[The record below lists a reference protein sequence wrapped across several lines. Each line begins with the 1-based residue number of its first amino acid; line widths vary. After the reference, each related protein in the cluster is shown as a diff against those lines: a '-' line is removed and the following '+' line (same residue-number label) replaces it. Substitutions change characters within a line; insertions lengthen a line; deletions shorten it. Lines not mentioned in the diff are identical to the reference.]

1 MHFVE
6 TTLQIQRFSF
16 MKARQMNRKTLLLIA
31 ALLIVGVSLAFVAYL
46 FLQPAKLVEPSWLK
60 KGAFMTYEQFFVWSG
75 QNETR
80 YMIWNTTWLRDD
92 LAGLGLISH
101 GVNVTGGNV
110 VITHDESNWTINA
123 VTREIINS
131 SYLDYIGKKWAFW
144 IETNVAVGSPI
155 DIFYGIST
163 ITESEFISVLGMQRD
178 CWIVEY
184 NWSTANMK
192 RWYDK
197 SSGIL
202 LKVNVVL
209 YRENVTI
216 EITETAVLTNVD
228 LES

>member
-1 MHFVE
+1 MR
-6 TTLQIQRFSF
+6 QIQRFSV

-31 ALLIVGVSLAFVAYL
+31 ALLIVGVSLAFAAYL
-46 FLQPAKLVEPSWLK
+46 YLQPPKLVKPLWLK
-60 KGAFMTYEQFFVWSG
+60 TGAFMTYEQFFVWSG
-75 QNETR
+75 HNETR
-80 YMIWNTTWLRDD
+80 YMTWNTTWLRDD
-92 LAGLGLISH
+92 LADLGLISH
-101 GVNVTGGNV
+101 GVNVTAGNV
-110 VITHDESNWTINA
+110 VITHDENNWTINA

-131 SYLDYIGKKWAFW
+131 TNLSYIGEKWAFW
-144 IETNVAVGSPI
+144 IEPNVAVGSTI

-163 ITESEFISVLGMQRD
+163 ISKSELISVLGMQRD

-184 NWSTANMK
+184 NWSTASMK

-202 LKVNVVL
+202 LKVYVVL

-216 EITETAVLTNVD
+216 EITETTVLTNVD